1 MSITQEHDDPVLV
14 RSGLRLD
21 ECITEICI
29 AVKVMKRHASETLKM
44 VRCVHNCETLVL
56 LCQTHGSG
64 PVPLSTSLR
73 SHPSLQAG
81 ALL

>member
-14 RSGLRLD
+14 RNGLRLD

-44 VRCVHNCETLVL
+44 VRCVHTCEIMVL
-56 LCQTHGSG
+56 MCQT
-64 PVPLSTSLR
+64 
-73 SHPSLQAG
+73 
-81 ALL
+81 